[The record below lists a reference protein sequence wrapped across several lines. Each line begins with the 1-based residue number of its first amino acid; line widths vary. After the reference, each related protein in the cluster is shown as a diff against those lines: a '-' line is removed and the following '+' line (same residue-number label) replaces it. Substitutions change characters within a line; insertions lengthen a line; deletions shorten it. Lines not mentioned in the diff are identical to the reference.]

1 MSAEREKLFESLFEI
16 AENYNIP
23 LTNNPD
29 MHRELPSAGD
39 FCGDVE
45 SAVLAAGYRKP
56 RTVTT
61 IDELDAA
68 VYAAFEDDGHLVLTD
83 RQGRPWIIWAD
94 EDGDEVVNS
103 WPQEE
108 DPERLALSDIRL
120 PATVMHHGAR
130 PLLREGAR

>member
-1 MSAEREKLFESLFEI
+1 MTTERERLIVWAKQLADPNWCLSVPKEAKDTITAL
-16 AENYNIP
+16 
-23 LTNNPD
+23 LK
-29 MHRELPSAGD
+29 EL
-39 FCGDVE
+39 E
-45 SAVLAAGYRKP
+45 P

-108 DPERLALSDIRL
+108 DPARLALSDIRL

-130 PLLREGAR
+130 TILHELETRA